1 MVTGQVSDQ
10 GDVLY
15 VLPRNFKTIIRGH
28 SLLLRLEPAL
38 AGARRAGE
46 YVVRVSFG
54 TALVASVV
62 VVSLAI
68 IALLTAASSSDRD
81 DRRCGIPPPLPHAVI
96 QISVGIVALL
106 MAASNSVIATTAY
119 LCMHKTTC

>member
-1 MVTGQVSDQ
+1 MAHQVSEE

-15 VLPRNFKTIIRGH
+15 VLPQNFKAIIRGR

-38 AGARRAGE
+38 AGAKRAGE

-62 VVSLAI
+62 LVSLTI
-68 IALLTAASSSDRD
+68 VALLTAASSSDRD
-81 DRRCGIPPPLPHAVI
+81 DRRSAHCCFISLQAVFK
-96 QISVGIVALL
+96 GKNALL
-106 MAASNSVIATTAY
+106 G
-119 LCMHKTTC
+119 C